1 MSSTPF
7 PSGRVLVIDDD
18 HLACESVCAY
28 LEDSGFETLPAHSG
42 QAGLDAFPDFDPH
55 AVICDLRMP
64 DLDGLEVIQRLLGSS
79 PELPVIVLS
88 GAGGISDVVAALRLG
103 ACDYLVKPIADLVNL
118 ELAIIKALD
127 RREGETDSGQRILD
141 AEHAELASHLG
152 SLAADAQATRQ
163 IRIQL
168 LPPPEDRIAGLRF
181 QHRLWSEPD
190 CSGDFLDYFAIDSTH
205 SGFYMADMRH
215 CASDHALTAMTLKSQ
230 FNALLRRLRDN
241 DDDTV
246 RQPEL
251 VLLELNRE
259 VERMGLG
266 HQLRLAYVVLAHE
279 HSEIR
284 YANAGYFPGP
294 VLICDGG
301 SIRDVCALEESGLP
315 LGAMNW
321 TRYASA
327 TRPLPERFQLMML
340 SSGFFATFDGK
351 TPADQLR
358 ELLSHCEQ
366 NAVDLEAMSE
376 LLARNKAGDA
386 AVLLVSRT

>member
-28 LEDSGFETLPAHSG
+28 LEDSGFEVLSAHSG
-42 QAGLDAFPDFDPH
+42 RAGLDAVPEFKPH

-64 DLDGLEVIQRLLGSS
+64 DLDGLEVIQQLLLTS

-88 GAGGISDVVAALRLG
+88 GAGGIPDVIAALRLG
-103 ACDYLVKPIADLVNL
+103 ACDYLVKPIVDLVNL

-127 RREGETDSGQRILD
+127 RREAGAESGQLALE

-152 SLAADAQATRQ
+152 CLADNAQASRQ

-168 LPPPEDRIAGLRF
+168 LPPPEDRISGLKF
-181 QHRLWSEPD
+181 EHRLWSGPD
-190 CSGDFLDYFAIDSTH
+190 YSGDFLDYFAIDARH

-230 FNALLRRLRDN
+230 FNALLRRLRDHG
-241 DDDTV
+241 DDTV

-251 VLLELNRE
+251 VLAELNQE

-266 HQLRLAYVVLAHE
+266 RQLRLAYVVLVHD

-294 VLICDGG
+294 VLISNGDT
-301 SIRDVCALEESGLP
+301 IRAVSTLEESGLP
-315 LGAMNW
+315 LGAMTW
-321 TRYASA
+321 ARYASA
-327 TRPLPERFQLMML
+327 TCPLPRYFQLMML
-340 SSGFFATFDGK
+340 SSGFFGAFDGES
-351 TPADQLR
+351 PAEKLR
-358 ELLSHCEQ
+358 ELVFHCEK
-366 NAVDLEAMSE
+366 NAIDLDAMSG
-376 LLARNKAGDA
+376 LLSRSKSSDA
-386 AVLLVSRT
+386 AMLLVSRA